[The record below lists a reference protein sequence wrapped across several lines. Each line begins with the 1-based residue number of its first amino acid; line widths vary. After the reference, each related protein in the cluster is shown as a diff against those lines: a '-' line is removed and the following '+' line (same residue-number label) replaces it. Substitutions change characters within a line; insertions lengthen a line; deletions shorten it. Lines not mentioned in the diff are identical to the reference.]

1 MAKYD
6 IYSSTHGSSG
16 YLMDLQDGIV
26 ENLSTRV
33 VAPLVPIDEI
43 PNRMKIL
50 NPVICVAGTECLLLT
65 HLLAAIPVS
74 TLKIK
79 VGSAAAQRDE
89 IIASLDLLFTGF

>member
-65 HLLAAIPVS
+65 HLDGVAKSPPTCVAAFVQDFDI
-74 TLKIK
+74 
-79 VGSAAAQRDE
+79 QRVC
-89 IIASLDLLFTGF
+89 LHP